1 MSLDLFRTKPL
12 ADLLR
17 EAEGGGRLRRALG
30 RVQLT
35 ALGVGLIIGTGIF
48 VLIGEAAH
56 DRAGPAIILS
66 FAVAGVACTFAA
78 LCYAEMA
85 SMVPVAGSVYT
96 YAYATLGEVVAWV
109 IGWDLVLEYAVGA
122 ATVAHGWSAYFQRL
136 LPPGVARWLPRV
148 LADTPLAY
156 RVATGGGPA
165 GFAATGAWV
174 DLPAVLIT
182 AAVTVVLVRGIR
194 GSATVNA
201 VLVGIKLAVV
211 ALVIGVGALYI
222 HPANWHPFAPFGYG
236 GLGLFGHPLFGGA
249 ATGGQ
254 PLGMLAGAGII
265 FFSYIG
271 FDSVSVHSEEAVDP
285 ARDVPTGILASLVIS
300 TVLYLGVAVVLT
312 GMVPRDQIDPDAAV
326 AAAFN
331 RAGLHWMGYLVAGG
345 AVVGITSVLL
355 VLMLSQPR
363 VLLALARDGLLP
375 PGFFGAIHERYRTPW
390 KSTILTGAFV
400 AALAGL
406 LPLSLLA
413 EMTNIGTLFAFS
425 IVCCAVPVLRRT
437 HPEAERRFRVPLGPV
452 FPALGLASCL
462 TLMLSLPAQNW
473 WRLLIW
479 LAVGLTV
486 YFAYGRR
493 RSHLAGGLPKTIT
506 R

>member
-12 ADLLR
+12 ADLLG

-35 ALGVGLIIGTGIF
+35 ALGVGSIIGTGIF

-66 FAVAGVACTFAA
+66 FAAAGVACTFAA
-78 LCYAEMA
+78 LCYAELA

-136 LPPGVARWLPRV
+136 LPAFGLGRWLPHG
-148 LADTPLAY
+148 LSGTPLAF
-156 RVATGGGPA
+156 RVAAGGPG
-165 GFAATGAWV
+165 GFAATGAWI

-194 GSATVNA
+194 GSAAVNA
-201 VLVGIKLAVV
+201 ALVGIKLAVV
-211 ALVIGVGALYI
+211 AGVIGVGAFHI
-222 HPANWHPFAPFGYG
+222 KSANWHPFAPFGYG
-236 GLGLFGHPLFGGA
+236 GLGLFGHPVFGRA

-326 AAAFN
+326 AAAFG
-331 RAGLHWMGYLVAGG
+331 RAGLNWMGYLVAGG
-345 AVVGITSVLL
+345 AVAGITSVLL
-355 VLMLSQPR
+355 VMMLSQPR

-375 PGFFGAIHERYRTPW
+375 PGFFGAVHERYRTPW

-437 HPEAERRFRVPLGPV
+437 HPEAERRFRVPLGFT
-452 FPALGLASCL
+452 FPALGLASCV
-462 TLMLSLPAQNW
+462 TLMLSLPVQNW

-479 LAVGLTV
+479 LAVGLIV

-493 RSHLAGGLPKTIT
+493 RSRLAAG
-506 R
+506 RR